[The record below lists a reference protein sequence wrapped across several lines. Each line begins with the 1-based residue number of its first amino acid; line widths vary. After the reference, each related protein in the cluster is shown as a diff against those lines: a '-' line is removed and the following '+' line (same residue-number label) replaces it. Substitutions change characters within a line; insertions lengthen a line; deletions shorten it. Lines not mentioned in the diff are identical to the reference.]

1 MLPNAMQAQ
10 LSEYYAAQAIH
21 PQDFRCVHQEFCR
34 RYAYQGVMTPV
45 KMSMVGSQYGVQYPH
60 IVVVSLDPPNGGDS
74 TSDQRTTA
82 YLSSTHEAD
91 NYTTQRTN
99 VHWAM
104 TQIIVKDI
112 LALYGY
118 QAQAGAAVVDE
129 PYGGRPIE
137 NVCAYFA
144 HVNAAKCS
152 MNNPGKGQA
161 AGQVHQRCSGSY
173 LLGELT
179 VLQPDILITQGSG
192 ANAAVGALFPAQA
205 PKRCQPPDAHRMPM
219 GETETLWLLMPHPA
233 YRGLTLIRQAWPFY
247 IQHLATRSGN

>member
-1 MLPNAMQAQ
+1 MQAQ
-10 LSEYYAAQAIH
+10 LSEYYAAQGIH

-45 KMSMVGSQYGVQYPH
+45 KMSMVGSQYGVQYPR

-82 YLSSTHEAD
+82 TISATHEAD

-118 QAQAGAAVVDE
+118 QVQAGAAVVDE

-192 ANAAVGALFPAQA
+192 ANAAVGARFPAQV
-205 PKRCQPPDAHRMPM
+205 PKRCQPPDAYRVFI
-219 GETETLWLLMPHPA
+219 GDKEALWLLMPHPA

-247 IQHLATRSGN
+247 FQQLTALSSN

>member
-1 MLPNAMQAQ
+1 MLPNAMQEKVN
-10 LSEYYAAQAIH
+10 EYYAAQGIH
-21 PQDFRCVHQEFCR
+21 PQDFRCVHQGFCR

-45 KMSMVGSQYGVQYPH
+45 KMSMVGSQYGVQYPR

-82 YLSSTHEAD
+82 TISSTHEAE

-192 ANAAVGALFPAQA
+192 ANAAVGALFPEQT
-205 PKRCQPPDAHRMPM
+205 PKGGQPPDAHRVVIDRR
-219 GETETLWLLMPHPA
+219 EALWLLMPHPA
-233 YRGLTLIRQAWPFY
+233 YRGLTLIREAWPFY
-247 IQHLATRSGN
+247 RQQLSAIGK